1 VIEITKRVLG
11 EEHPDTLTSIN
22 NFAFTLKDK
31 GEDEKAIA
39 LMEECVRKQKQVLGQ
54 DHPFTKGSEDTLS
67 RWRMEGL
74 HLGSLGKDVN
84 GTAAGE

>member
-1 VIEITKRVLG
+1 M
-11 EEHPDTLTSIN
+11 S
-22 NFAFTLKDK
+22 NFACLLKDK

-39 LMEECVRKQKQVLGQ
+39 LMEECVGKRKHVLGQ
-54 DHPFTKGSEDTLS
+54 DHPSTKKSENTLS

-84 GTAAGE
+84 STAVGE